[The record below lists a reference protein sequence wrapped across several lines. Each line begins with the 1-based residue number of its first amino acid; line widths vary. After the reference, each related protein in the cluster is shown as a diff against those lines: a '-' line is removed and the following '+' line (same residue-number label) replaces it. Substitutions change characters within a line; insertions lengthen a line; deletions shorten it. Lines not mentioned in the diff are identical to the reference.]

1 MEVPARRP
9 APLLFGL
16 LAVTA
21 ASLAA
26 GLALGSLPLG
36 VDQLFDALSGRGDPL
51 LARIVTELR
60 LPRVLAAFAVG
71 GLLALSGVLMQVL
84 LRNPLADP
92 YVLGTSGG
100 AAVAALGL
108 MLLGLSGWV
117 INLGAFAGALGAVL
131 LVFALAGPERRG
143 DPTRML
149 LTGIILAAG
158 WGALIAFLLTLSPP
172 GRVQGMLFWLMGDL
186 AQAWQPGAA
195 LWLLLLLTVAGLLL
209 ARPIDL
215 MVRGDRSAAALGV
228 PVTRL
233 RPLLYLIASAA
244 TATAVGLAG
253 SVGFIGLIVPHLLR
267 LAGARGHRLLLP
279 ASVLGGGSLLVL
291 ADAAARN
298 LMAPMQLPVGILTAL
313 IGVPLFL
320 FLLLRSRSC

>member
-9 APLLFGL
+9 APLLLGL

-26 GLALGSLPLG
+26 GLALGSVPLDL
-36 VDQLFDALSGRGDPL
+36 DQLFDALSGRGDPL
-51 LARIVTELR
+51 IARIVTELR

-71 GLLALSGVLMQVL
+71 GLLALAGVLMQVL

-131 LVFALAGPERRG
+131 LVFALAGPGRRG
-143 DPTRML
+143 DPTRLL

-186 AQAWQPGAA
+186 AQAWQPGPA

-228 PVTRL
+228 PVARL

-253 SVGFIGLIVPHLLR
+253 SIGFIGLIVPHLLR

-291 ADAAARN
+291 ADAAARS